1 MRNARRQTK
10 YPVNR
15 PGHPRSI
22 GANSIRPMNKTLL
35 LSSAVIGLAFAG
47 CNKSTRTSTAANDPY
62 PTTTPTAAEQ
72 AAADTRA
79 ATSNAADDLRTAGER
94 ASDNIKSGV
103 NSASSAISNA
113 ASNVAHTARMTEWR
127 LNTTDIQADL
137 DAKREIVRTKSS
149 AGAPTGSMDKSTL
162 KAAVEGRLKADSEL
176 AAFKLQVDPGK
187 DGEIN
192 LDGKVNSADQV
203 GKAIALALDTD
214 GVTRVASK
222 IELDKQGN
230 AGKR

>member
-15 PGHPRSI
+15 PVHARSI
-22 GANSIRPMNKTLL
+22 GANSISPMKNTIL
-35 LSSAVIGLAFAG
+35 LSSAVIALVFAG

-62 PTTTPTAAEQ
+62 PMTTPTVSEQ
-72 AAADTRA
+72 VAADTRA
-79 ATSNAADDLRTAGER
+79 ATDNAARDLRNAGDK
-94 ASDNIKSGV
+94 ASDNIKTGIGH
-103 NSASSAISNA
+103 ASSAMSGA
-113 ASNVAHTARMTEWR
+113 ASNVAHSAHMTEWR

-137 DAKREIVRTKSS
+137 DAKREIVRTKSA
-149 AGAPTGSMDKSTL
+149 AGAPTGSMDKSTV
-162 KAAVEGRLKADSEL
+162 KSAVEGRLKADTEL
-176 AAFKLQVDPGK
+176 SAFKLQVDPGK
-187 DGEIN
+187 DGEVN
-192 LDGKVNSADQV
+192 LDGKVNTADQV

-230 AGKR
+230 AGK